1 MEITGDSA
9 LVFPM
14 DGQGLI
20 REVWADNL
28 ELEMDRIR
36 KLIVRYPYVSMV
48 IYQFICFCCFIF

>member
-1 MEITGDSA
+1 MQGENT
-9 LVFPM
+9 FRRTEFQEM

-28 ELEMDRIR
+28 EFEMERIR

-48 IYQFICFCCFIF
+48 RIILITIF

>member
-48 IYQFICFCCFIF
+48 IYQFICFIF

>member
-1 MEITGDSA
+1 
-9 LVFPM
+9 M

-28 ELEMDRIR
+28 EFEMERIR

-48 IYQFICFCCFIF
+48 RKQNYKMIKKR

>member
-1 MEITGDSA
+1 
-9 LVFPM
+9 M

-48 IYQFICFCCFIF
+48 ILMGEASGFY

>member
-1 MEITGDSA
+1 
-9 LVFPM
+9 M

-28 ELEMDRIR
+28 EIEMERIM

-48 IYQFICFCCFIF
+48 RFKKEKKRRRIIKINNFI

>member
-1 MEITGDSA
+1 
-9 LVFPM
+9 M

-28 ELEMDRIR
+28 EIEMERIM

-48 IYQFICFCCFIF
+48 RFKKEEE